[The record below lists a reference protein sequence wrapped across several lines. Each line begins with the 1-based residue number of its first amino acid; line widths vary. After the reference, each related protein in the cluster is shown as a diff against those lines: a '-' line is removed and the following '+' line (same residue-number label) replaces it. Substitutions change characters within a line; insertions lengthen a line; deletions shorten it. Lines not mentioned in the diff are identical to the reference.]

1 MSSEKR
7 QRITTQYRR
16 NKMREYLTR
25 KIYGGV
31 VFALA
36 IFGTTI
42 LAVSISGTIKTWT
55 TGEVLKS
62 ADLNTTIASLQTA
75 IQNIPNWTKAA
86 NGTDAY
92 YTAGN
97 VGIGTS
103 SPQTKLEVNGVISFR
118 DTSGKVRNAGIT
130 SAAGASVIKFGIND
144 GPNNEFGGSY
154 TQADQGG
161 FLQFDVRSC
170 CSLVSLWGRTAGAA
184 SNPTQILNILSNGNV
199 GIGTTSPVAKLD
211 VNATTLS
218 GAGMKI
224 TLAGGNQNYLQLNSG
239 ADGNAAWGLNDNVS
253 RDLVFYRY
261 NSSGTYLDGPL
272 RISNATGAVT
282 VTGALSKGS
291 GTFDIVHPDPTMPK
305 NARLRHSFVESPT
318 AGDNIYRWQIKVT
331 RENGKFFIK
340 LPKYWTH
347 LNTNPMVWVSSADQP
362 AASFGYV
369 DMKQEKVIV
378 QADRVGTYNVLLL
391 GTRKD
396 SLATNNWKEL
406 GMEYI
411 SKGIGEAEK
420 ILSYNAQPEF
430 GEEPQT
436 LSNVKTIHELSQ
448 KAANEKKLLALEE
461 SNQKLIED
469 NKRLRETVETLR
481 VYVETHGRASL
492 RLEDRLRAI
501 ENTQMARK

>member
-1 MSSEKR
+1 MKQNNQPIKDNDMNKQNTTTTIVRTIRELPL
-7 QRITTQYRR
+7 RIVR
-16 NKMREYLTR
+16 NGML
-25 KIYGGV
+25 
-31 VFALA
+31 LA
-36 IFGTTI
+36 IGFFGTTI
-42 LAVSISGTIKTWT
+42 LAVAISGTIKTWT

-86 NGTDAY
+86 NGNDAY

-97 VGIGTS
+97 VGIGTA
-103 SPQTKLEVNGVISFR
+103 SPSAALNIYSTI
-118 DTSGKVRNAGIT
+118 DNAGILAETT
-130 SAAGASVIKFGIND
+130 STTKVARLQLKSDSRNWGLSV
-144 GPNNEFGGSY
+144 EGS
-154 TQADQGG
+154 G
-161 FLQFDVRSC
+161 
-170 CSLVSLWGRTAGAA
+170 
-184 SNPTQILNILSNGNV
+184 LSNNGKFNVYDYTASQYRMSIDTSGNV

-291 GTFDIVHPDPTMPK
+291 GTFDIAHPDPSMPK

-318 AGDNIYRWQIKVT
+318 AGDNIYRWQIKVM

-347 LNTNPMVWVSSADQP
+347 LNTNPMVWVSSAEQP

-369 DMKQEKVIV
+369 DMTQEKVIV

-430 GEEPQT
+430 GEEPQ
-436 LSNVKTIHELSQ
+436 EQ
-448 KAANEKKLLALEE
+448 KSLRLRSGNDQQAANEKKLLALEE

-469 NKRLRETVETLR
+469 NKRLRDDMARLR
-481 VYVETHGRASL
+481 GT
-492 RLEDRLRAI
+492 LEDRLRAI
-501 ENTQMARK
+501 ENTQMAKK

>member
-1 MSSEKR
+1 M
-7 QRITTQYRR
+7 
-16 NKMREYLTR
+16 
-25 KIYGGV
+25 
-31 VFALA
+31 
-36 IFGTTI
+36 
-42 LAVSISGTIKTWT
+42 
-55 TGEVLKS
+55 
-62 ADLNTTIASLQTA
+62 
-75 IQNIPNWTKAA
+75 
-86 NGTDAY
+86 
-92 YTAGN
+92 
-97 VGIGTS
+97 GIGTA
-103 SPQTKLEVNGVISFR
+103 SPTRPLTVITGTTRHNLTGGVLF
-118 DTSGKVRNAGIT
+118 T
-130 SAAGASVIKFGIND
+130 SALSATTGGVLLGSDNNVGYIAGVD
-144 GPNNEFGGSY
+144 GLGTTVGSLVLNQNGGS
-154 TQADQGG
+154 
-161 FLQFDVRSC
+161 
-170 CSLVSLWGRTAGAA
+170 
-184 SNPTQILNILSNGNV
+184 V
-199 GIGTTSPVAKLD
+199 GIGTTPSEIFHVKASGSVVPTWESSSTTSPVYHKFL
-211 VNATTLS
+211 
-218 GAGMKI
+218 
-224 TLAGGNQNYLQLNSG
+224 G
-239 ADGNAAWGLNDNVS
+239 ADGLAKAYVGMDSSAGGGLIGAGSYAFSVTTASTNN
-253 RDLVFYRY
+253 LVLGT
-261 NSSGTYLDGPL
+261 NSTIRATINGS
-272 RISNATGAVT
+272 TGAFNIV
-282 VTGALSKGS
+282 GALSKGS
-291 GTFDIVHPDPTMPK
+291 GTFDIAHPDPTMPK

-469 NKRLRETVETLR
+469 NKRLREM
-481 VYVETHGRASL
+481 VETHGRASL